1 MARLKIG
8 TLYSRQH
15 AEAKISPPFS
25 PEAMV
30 MLDDHCPRRR
40 EQTMFKSPLLRKVTF
55 ELFPAALLSF
65 TGSIFVA
72 QYFRPTVVVTPPSS
86 EISVRDELIRAIQQ
100 ERAIILDQMARIAA
114 TNAFNAS
121 VRSPANVEATTQFS
135 GQKTN
140 ATAAATPPSR
150 NVQPRPQAKT
160 NVASTQQPDDMKK
173 QMPVRIDVSKTD
185 ASPSVSNSVLQ
196 PPIAIVPDNIQRADA
211 DHDNK
216 FSALNAVSRPF
227 ERTAFWLKTL
237 KSKIAD
243 QLSISSAAD
252 TPRFPGHGIY

>member
-1 MARLKIG
+1 
-8 TLYSRQH
+8 
-15 AEAKISPPFS
+15 
-25 PEAMV
+25 
-30 MLDDHCPRRR
+30 
-40 EQTMFKSPLLRKVTF
+40 MFKSPLLRKVTF

-114 TNAFNAS
+114 TNAFNAA
-121 VRSPANVEATTQFS
+121 VRNPANAEATTQFS
-135 GQKTN
+135 AQKTS

-150 NVQPRPQAKT
+150 NVQPRSQART
-160 NVASTQQPDDMKK
+160 NAASTQQPDDVKK
-173 QMPVRIDVSKTD
+173 QIPVRIDVSKAD

-211 DHDNK
+211 AHDNK
-216 FSALNAVSRPF
+216 FSAFNAVSRPL